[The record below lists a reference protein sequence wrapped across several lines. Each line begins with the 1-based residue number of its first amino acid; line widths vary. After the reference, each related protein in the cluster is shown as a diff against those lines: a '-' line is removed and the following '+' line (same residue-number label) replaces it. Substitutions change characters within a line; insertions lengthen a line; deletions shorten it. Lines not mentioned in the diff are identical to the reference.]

1 MATLKGLLH
10 AATSQEFRIFVDCV
24 YTWESRWPRPT
35 SGVNNL
41 LTLVANDGLIDINSL
56 MNLGRSNDVL
66 YYISTKV
73 TPPPPAPIAPHI
85 NFVLPRRSAMCVRQR
100 CQCVWALGGR
110 VSPGVGGV
118 LWGSGIKHV
127 VLFCTGEPSGVY
139 VCCCF
144 VERAPSEPKSV
155 VLFRRE
161 SPVRTEVRRGSP
173 VRIEVCCFVE
183 RAPSE
188 SKSAVSSR
196 EPRQN

>member
-1 MATLKGLLH
+1 MFAAPALAQFVPTSQSSPEVRKIDYPYLSPEGQRAEHLQLYICCGSLQDKNSRDGALATLKGLLH
-10 AATSQEFRIFVDCV
+10 AATSEEFRIFVDCT

-110 VSPGVGGV
+110 VSPGWVGSSGGV
-118 LWGSGIKHV
+118 GSS
-127 VLFCTGEPSGVY
+127 TW
-139 VCCCF
+139 
-144 VERAPSEPKSV
+144 
-155 VLFRRE
+155 
-161 SPVRTEVRRGSP
+161 
-173 VRIEVCCFVE
+173 
-183 RAPSE
+183 
-188 SKSAVSSR
+188 VSSGSLGANFAN
-196 EPRQN
+196 QIC